1 MSGAERVLHVRATA
15 AVAARRP
22 AQPSQDNTIES
33 AFRDPGPIEAPFA
46 WPCLPLGH
54 EPVHLKILER
64 RLQNII
70 VAHPLDMELKTVWV
84 ALQRALAVAE
94 REAGL
99 REEADRRLNCASKAL
114 NEMLC
119 FDPKN
124 EMWVRQRETLD
135 QDLSNIA
142 IA

>member
-1 MSGAERVLHVRATA
+1 MSGAERVSQVRGVA
-15 AVAARRP
+15 AVAARLP

-33 AFRDPGPIEAPFA
+33 AFRGPGPIEAPFV

-64 RLQNII
+64 RLQQII

-94 REAGL
+94 RESGL
-99 REEADRRLNCASKAL
+99 CEEAARRLNCASKAL

-119 FDPKN
+119 FDPAN
-124 EMWVRQRETLD
+124 EMWIRQRETLD

>member
-1 MSGAERVLHVRATA
+1 MSGAERIRRVRHAGAA
-15 AVAARRP
+15 AVRLP
-22 AQPSQDNTIES
+22 AEPSQDNTIES
-33 AFRDPGPIEAPFA
+33 AFRGSGPIEAPFA

-99 REEADRRLNCASKAL
+99 REESVRRLNCTSKAI

-119 FDPKN
+119 FDPAN